1 MKKLLLAIIL
11 AIPVMGYCGFIDWL
25 TGYPEVREKIEKRLE
40 EKYPGDK
47 FEVWDVSYSSNLGGY
62 NFKAK
67 DLSYKD
73 LESGGS
79 YYEKSNKVVDN
90 FGQYKQNLDWK
101 ALFKPYVDSVST
113 NNLIVPNIDGANEVG
128 WQEKQQKDHKPD
140 NMMKTWELL
149 AKPNLTM
156 KEKIAKGHNYIR
168 TEATIHVNAPK
179 TAEGM
184 LKVLEMIEN
193 INNYFRSLKL
203 YSYKLEVTVYDL
215 PKGLTFDKYIDDTVD
230 KDVDYSMLKF
240 TNDGDIQKY
249 AWGWLRLYG
258 CEKNSIEK
266 YCNTYKVYKN
276 RVETDQL
283 DTKLINQRTSADRIH
298 NLADIARQFHLYK
311 DPGKET
317 MWHQYKHKG
326 KDVFMYTWRG
336 QNMVY
341 TPLIDTQLYKQ
352 ILQLENK

>member
-1 MKKLLLAIIL
+1 MKKLLLATIL
-11 AIPVMGYCGFIDWL
+11 AIPAMGYCGLIDWV

-40 EKYPGDK
+40 EKYHGDK

-79 YYEKSNKVVDN
+79 YYEKSNKVIDN

-101 ALFKPYVDSVST
+101 ALFKPYVDAVST
-113 NNLIVPNIDGANEVG
+113 NNMIVPNIDGANEVDDG
-128 WQEKQQKDHKPD
+128 KEITTMEQVNNS
-140 NMMKTWELL
+140 NMRRTWRLL
-149 AKPNLTM
+149 ANPDMTM
-156 KEKIAKGHNYIR
+156 QEKIAKGHNYIR

-215 PKGLTFDKYIDDTVD
+215 PKGLTFDKYIDDAVD
-230 KDVDYSMLKF
+230 KNIDYSMLKF
-240 TNDGDIQKY
+240 TNDGNIQKY
-249 AWGWLRLYG
+249 AWGWLQIYG

-266 YCNTYKVYKN
+266 YCKTYFGIEDEQKRQNAIFRYS
-276 RVETDQL
+276 T
-283 DTKLINQRTSADRIH
+283 ADRIH
-298 NLADIARQFHLYK
+298 SLDDIAREFHLYK
-311 DPGKET
+311 NPGKET
-317 MWHQYKHKG
+317 MWNKYKHKG
-326 KDVFMYTWRG
+326 KDMYMYTWVGPR
-336 QNMVY
+336 MEY

-352 ILQLENK
+352 VLQLENK